1 MKPLNELSYHYYA
14 VVNMCYKCENILNTR
29 ELSLKHYKWFEYAG
43 LKAQESNMLF
53 RLGCVATYGG
63 KIIASGCNSKNTYS
77 RKDDFCKYSCSC
89 HAEICVIRKCLKLIG
104 KEKMK
109 RVNLYVARMDSS
121 NNFQNSAPCY
131 DCLKEIKKLRIKN
144 IIFKDDIS
152 IKIMNPLSFEN
163 QHRTFGY
170 FYLKRIIHNNNDNGN
185 KNLKY
190 KNKII
195 KPNIV

>member
-1 MKPLNELSYHYYA
+1 LKPLNELSYHYYA
-14 VVNMCYKCENILNTR
+14 VVIMCYKCETRLKTR

-63 KIIASGCNSKNTYS
+63 KLIASGCNSSNTYS
-77 RKDDFCKYSCSC
+77 SKDDFCKYSCSC

-109 RVNLYVARMDSS
+109 RVNLYVARMD
-121 NNFQNSAPCY
+121 NNNKFKNSAPCY
-131 DCLKEIKKLRIKN
+131 DCLKEIKKLKIKN
-144 IIFKDDIS
+144 IIFRDDIS
-152 IKIMNPLSFEN
+152 IKIMDPLSFDN
-163 QHRTFGY
+163 DHRTFGY
-170 FYLKRIIHNNNDNGN
+170 FFLKRTIDNKNGN

-190 KNKII
+190 KNKIV
-195 KPNIV
+195 KPNIL